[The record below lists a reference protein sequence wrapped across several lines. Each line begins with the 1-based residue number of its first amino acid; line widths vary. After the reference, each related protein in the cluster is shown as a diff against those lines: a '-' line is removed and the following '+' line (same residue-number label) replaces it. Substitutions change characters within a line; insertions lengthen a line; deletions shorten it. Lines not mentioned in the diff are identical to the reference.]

1 MPAQDVTVAAVYL
14 PQESCTVDVSAGPAL
29 FPDAAAFAIGN
40 TEWDGEG
47 GFGLVDLNGDE
58 TYDLKV
64 IPQDEGPMLVSPLG
78 GMTLLAPSYTKDISG
93 EHGMIGTVV
102 FRFSPPAFDDLAGE
116 GNLLTLPA
124 DLETV
129 EESAF
134 EGDTAFTAVDASHC
148 ITIGAEAFKG
158 CAGLKAIRLPDTCA
172 IDEHAFDGCTSL
184 YAIYGPAGS
193 NTQAWAEERHLLF
206 IPE

>member
-1 MPAQDVTVAAVYL
+1 MGEDLRVATNFFNTFNNDIATEANIGNIYDTVL
-14 PQESCTVDVSAGPAL
+14 DGTWTVDTMIDMCDRV
-29 FPDAAAFAIGN
+29 I
-40 TEWDGEG
+40 
-47 GFGLVDLNGDE
+47 VDLNGDE

-102 FRFSPPAFDDLAGE
+102 FNFTPPAFDSGTSDS
-116 GNLLTLPA
+116 LLVLPA
-124 DLETV
+124 DLDTV

-134 EGDTAFTAVDASHC
+134 EGDTVIKAVDASHC
-148 ITIGAEAFKG
+148 MTLGAQAFKG
-158 CAGLKAIRLPDTCA
+158 CAGLTKIRLSGSCL
-172 IDEHAFDGCTSL
+172 IDGHAFDGCTSL

-193 NTQAWAEERHLLF
+193 ETQAWAEAHYLLF
-206 IPE
+206 IGE